1 MPRNTSALPPGD
13 PGAQM
18 PAGGN
23 GHAKPEPELDRFARI
38 ELLLVNIQHELD
50 VQFRR
55 IAALQAQVDRAIT
68 SDRLK
73 PNL

>member
-1 MPRNTSALPPGD
+1 MPLHGP
-13 PGAQM
+13 M

-23 GHAKPEPELDRFARI
+23 GHALDPELAAELDRFDRI
-38 ELLLVNIQHELD
+38 ESLLASIQHELE

-55 IAALQAQVDRAIT
+55 IAALPVQFDRAIA

-73 PNL
+73 PE